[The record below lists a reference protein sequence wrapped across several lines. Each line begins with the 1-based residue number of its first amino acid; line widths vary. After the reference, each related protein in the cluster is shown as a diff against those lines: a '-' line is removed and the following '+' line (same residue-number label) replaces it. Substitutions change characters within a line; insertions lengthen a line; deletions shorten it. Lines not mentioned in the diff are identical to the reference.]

1 MTANVEAL
9 SVPVAG
15 RPALAR
21 LALVEARKMVDTRAG
36 RWLLALTGLL
46 AVGVALVVELSAN
59 QPQLV
64 DGLRTV
70 GASVATIVPV
80 LGILLVSSE
89 WSQRTALI
97 TFALVPKRERVI
109 AAKLI
114 AAMGIATLAAIAS
127 LVVAVAGTVIAGGD
141 FGLSGAE
148 LGRAE
153 LLQLVGVAMGLSLG
167 LALMNSALA
176 IALSFAASSLMTV
189 VGELSQTVE
198 KVVTWIDPSTFTE
211 MLSED
216 QIGGGGWARM
226 ATTAALWIALPAAIG
241 LVRLRHSEVN

>member
-9 SVPVAG
+9 TVPVAG
-15 RPALAR
+15 RPPLPR

-46 AVGVALVVELSAN
+46 AVGVALVAELSAN

-97 TFALVPKRERVI
+97 TFALVPQRERVI

-114 AAMGIATLAAIAS
+114 AAMGVATLATIAS
-127 LVVAVAGTVIAGGD
+127 LVVAVVGTVIAGGD
-141 FGLSGAE
+141 FGLPGAE

-176 IALSFAASSLMTV
+176 IALSFAAASLMTV
-189 VGELSQTVE
+189 VGELSQSVE

-216 QIGGGGWARM
+216 QIAGGDWARM
-226 ATTAALWIALPAAIG
+226 ATTAALWIALPAVIG